1 MFHTNHGFKNGFLS
15 ALNRCVATSFF
26 TAANKAGQ
34 NTKNPPVFEMVAR
47 VPRNPAQEKY
57 LAIPTFIR
65 QGKTLGL

>member
-1 MFHTNHGFKNGFLS
+1 MSYTDHGFKHELLS

-26 TAANKAGQ
+26 SVTHRERLSEKTPPAAEVTARTPKIL
-34 NTKNPPVFEMVAR
+34 AR
-47 VPRNPAQEKY
+47 EKY

>member
-1 MFHTNHGFKNGFLS
+1 MFHKDHGFKHGFLS

-26 TAANKAGQ
+26 SAPHEARQ
-34 NTKNPPVFEMVAR
+34 NEKIIPLFEVAPRTPKNL
-47 VPRNPAQEKY
+47 AQERY